1 MSKQQEFTLG
11 PFYGELAARAAE
23 ARGHLTGARLGA
35 QGVMACSLSPK
46 RGRRT
51 NSDSADAH

>member
-35 QGVMACSLSPK
+35 QGV
-46 RGRRT
+46 RR
-51 NSDSADAH
+51 SSGGPCGQPAGQLGSGD